1 MKTIEIISQDLFDK
15 IRSRFENLQ
24 MGDENGGVTMDPR
37 EARFF
42 DFDFAIEGNNLG
54 RVSIS
59 INELGTL
66 KVFYGKSLLEDS
78 DLISRDFWYDFLREM
93 RNFAKRR
100 LLRFDTRDITKN
112 NLNKDDFQYLAAN
125 GPKDETMNMSESAK
139 FSGGKMRSY
148 SVLERTKIIL
158 KHKKGIEDESYGAR
172 SRIHNIESIF
182 IENELGE
189 RYKMPVM
196 WLEGAKA
203 MQMHCAHGGKPYDS
217 LGGSIIDMCEQ
228 VAQLSA
234 FKRHM
239 SRHDSMNKEVNEISE
254 RANLK
259 LENLK
264 QLAHKI
270 ATRPGYKEWSEGFE
284 PISTMQGTVEMDQA
298 TLEDYKSKFTIP
310 TFKED
315 LAQFFPLIHRIMQ
328 EAGTVDLEDYVGETS
343 EEECNECGM
352 YESQCKCV
360 DVKEGIFTKFENWAD
375 AVTEG
380 TLEPDALAAL
390 AELLTQDI
398 TVGDSGTAG
407 IEALQGIGINYEPLE
422 DLITAKAKIDP
433 TTPLKDAVGEWL
445 AKDDPEAAQ
454 ELGLIAQPVEQPVS
468 PEQGMAEGPADEPV
482 HPDDDADDKR
492 WDDMDEA
499 TEDRTSY
506 QVARYLFDK
515 GLRYQPENE
524 KEIIKMIG
532 GAMMKM
538 GMNHKQV
545 RYLMSYDEDFL
556 SDTLSELRHMEQA
569 VDEVGES
576 ADMDKIPAYIRK
588 QKQQSQDTAQKSVDQ
603 KNQQAG
609 AKVWNNPRLPKEND
623 GYEPELKQDQEKPS
637 IRDLAQWL
645 GGHYNKNYKEEGF
658 KSPWRKGTTE
668 LAIMAKKEFGEEYGA
683 VVERMVSDMD
693 ESPLARIHREGGLRR
708 AEEMDE
714 ALPGEASPL
723 SKVDN
728 PRLPK
733 GPEED
738 QFEAILRLAGL
749 AK

>member
-1 MKTIEIISQDLFDK
+1 
-15 IRSRFENLQ
+15 
-24 MGDENGGVTMDPR
+24 
-37 EARFF
+37 
-42 DFDFAIEGNNLG
+42 
-54 RVSIS
+54 
-59 INELGTL
+59 
-66 KVFYGKSLLEDS
+66 
-78 DLISRDFWYDFLREM
+78 
-93 RNFAKRR
+93 
-100 LLRFDTRDITKN
+100 
-112 NLNKDDFQYLAAN
+112 
-125 GPKDETMNMSESAK
+125 
-139 FSGGKMRSY
+139 
-148 SVLERTKIIL
+148 
-158 KHKKGIEDESYGAR
+158 
-172 SRIHNIESIF
+172 
-182 IENELGE
+182 
-189 RYKMPVM
+189 
-196 WLEGAKA
+196 
-203 MQMHCAHGGKPYDS
+203 
-217 LGGSIIDMCEQ
+217 
-228 VAQLSA
+228 
-234 FKRHM
+234 
-239 SRHDSMNKEVNEISE
+239 
-254 RANLK
+254 
-259 LENLK
+259 
-264 QLAHKI
+264 
-270 ATRPGYKEWSEGFE
+270 
-284 PISTMQGTVEMDQA
+284 
-298 TLEDYKSKFTIP
+298 
-310 TFKED
+310 
-315 LAQFFPLIHRIMQ
+315 
-328 EAGTVDLEDYVGETS
+328 
-343 EEECNECGM
+343 
-352 YESQCKCV
+352 
-360 DVKEGIFTKFENWAD
+360 
-375 AVTEG
+375 
-380 TLEPDALAAL
+380 
-390 AELLTQDI
+390 
-398 TVGDSGTAG
+398 
-407 IEALQGIGINYEPLE
+407 
-422 DLITAKAKIDP
+422 
-433 TTPLKDAVGEWL
+433 
-445 AKDDPEAAQ
+445 
-454 ELGLIAQPVEQPVS
+454 
-468 PEQGMAEGPADEPV
+468 MAEGPADEPV